1 MCAPLRLWVWLEGLD
16 IKSQIRP
23 EGLWAFLVEIYSFW
37 KPWRQVEQLRSCL
50 WLWLLHQVSE
60 PQFFPGYWG
69 WRGQNLFL
77 ARIPFPAS
85 FVDISG
91 KQELLGQTS
100 QKTFFLKSGLLK
112 HNLYTVF
119 SSILPIFRNFVQLL
133 NCWPCESCSGGSIYT
148 MEMGKRYTS
157 GLPATCPTSP
167 TLQNFDLKMQ
177 LKFVYPSWSK
187 YRMYIITLQIL
198 LFLSSQSF
206 PHPSPYQPLIF
217 PLFL

>member
-1 MCAPLRLWVWLEGLD
+1 
-16 IKSQIRP
+16 
-23 EGLWAFLVEIYSFW
+23 
-37 KPWRQVEQLRSCL
+37 
-50 WLWLLHQVSE
+50 
-60 PQFFPGYWG
+60 
-69 WRGQNLFL
+69 
-77 ARIPFPAS
+77 
-85 FVDISG
+85 
-91 KQELLGQTS
+91 
-100 QKTFFLKSGLLK
+100 
-112 HNLYTVF
+112 
-119 SSILPIFRNFVQLL
+119 
-133 NCWPCESCSGGSIYT
+133 